1 MSSYFIFTVGFL
13 AQILFSARTLAQW
26 IPSEKAGKVLS
37 PLLFWQ
43 LSIIAALLMVV
54 YGFLRNDLAI
64 IFGQC
69 ITYGIYIRNLYY
81 QKFWQQIP
89 LLFRLFAIGF
99 PLFALTWLL
108 AGNESNI
115 SNLLNNK
122 NISSMLMLWG
132 LIGQTVFTF
141 RFIYQWIVTE
151 KFKKSILPLGFWILS
166 ICGASMVLS
175 YAIIRKD
182 PVLFIGQL
190 FGFIV
195 YSRNIILWKRQ
206 HRAVTG

>member
-43 LSIIAALLMVV
+43 LGIIAALLMVV